1 MPVVPVVIEGDGDFS
16 LLESASCVSAVP
28 SSTSSPSTGEHDG
41 EVPRSGGLQQQY
53 LKV

>member
-16 LLESASCVSAVP
+16 LLESASVSAVP
-28 SSTSSPSTGEHDG
+28 SSTSSPSTGVHDG